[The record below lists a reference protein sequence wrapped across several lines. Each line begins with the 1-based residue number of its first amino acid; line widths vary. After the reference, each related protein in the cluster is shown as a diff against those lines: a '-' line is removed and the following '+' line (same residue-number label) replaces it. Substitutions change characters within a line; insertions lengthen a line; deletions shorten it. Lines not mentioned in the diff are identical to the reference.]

1 MAALA
6 LYLAASAPGA
16 VAAPLQQRQAHL
28 RVAAGA
34 AVVPEALASD
44 AAWKSAVGIALSNI
58 WTRSPEDT
66 AEPVAMQGSHKGN
79 RTQGDK
85 SERQPV
91 SMQVPESE
99 VNDFVKEL
107 SSSCGKRFTAMLH
120 GKGPSLEAFG
130 ADGAGASSDSSQHE
144 AKASCTAL
152 NGSICVT
159 RAHVAQE
166 KDVGAGRQM
175 QSTVD
180 VQGHGCLPRECVA
193 KGDLQVLAAFM
204 QLKAKETIPGMGV
217 HVELRV
223 NCTNSGGSTAAV
235 GVATTASDGRPDHP
249 KPSLHQSAAA
259 RSSAASVAG
268 AAAALAATTSMY

>member
-1 MAALA
+1 
-6 LYLAASAPGA
+6 
-16 VAAPLQQRQAHL
+16 
-28 RVAAGA
+28 
-34 AVVPEALASD
+34 VPEALDSD
-44 AAWKSAVGIALSNI
+44 GAWKSAVGVALSNI
-58 WTRSPEDT
+58 WAKSPEDA

-79 RTQGDK
+79 RTAGDK
-85 SERQPV
+85 SKRQPV

-120 GKGPSLEAFG
+120 GRGPSLEAFG
-130 ADGAGASSDSSQHE
+130 ADNAASASSSSTPHE
-144 AKASCTAL
+144 AEMSCKAL
-152 NGSICVT
+152 NGSICLT

-175 QSTVD
+175 QSTVE
-180 VQGHGCLPRECVA
+180 VQGRGCLPRECVA

-223 NCTNSGGSTAAV
+223 NCTGSGGSTAAV
-235 GVATTASDGRPDHP
+235 GVAKTASVRSPEHP
-249 KPSLHQSAAA
+249 GHSLQQSSAP

-268 AAAALAATTSMY
+268 AAAALAATASMY